1 MLRFAVHRLGNP
13 IASPRSYRMPCGKVS
28 SRVHVGVTGEGAGSA
43 PEDGLALARF
53 PVHVPAGTATLTGV
67 RRVEHLDAAWGLL
80 VQTADEQPPPGGEY
94 LAIQPSLLTHAVP
107 RVASGPSSAFGHVLD
122 GQALD
127 TDQIETAR
135 QIGTDLL
142 TPILADINLPGFQ
155 SGDRESGFGA
165 PSTVALR
172 TSQPAFQ
179 QAQTPL
185 ARPAQPRTMQQ
196 FTIRQSCAHGHA
208 TVNADDLTSA
218 RAVDGLRD
226 SREGYVPSTSSVH
239 GYPEGLHAAR
249 NRAGPAKPNPAALG
263 DKYLPSSPV
272 QSEHMVGLNRDNAEP
287 FVAPGLA
294 PCRPTASTRKEVLH
308 GLVEIAQRLLLH
320 HLAAR
325 CKPRMFLPRAS
336 ELPALLKVTRSI
348 RPPWAPPG
356 VLFAGKVPHEPRMGA
371 MFPQCCLVGTR
382 REQAVAGHTK
392 TLSNI
397 ADIPEE
403 VKRRLVHCSQQQVT
417 TPRTV

>member
-1 MLRFAVHRLGNP
+1 MLRFAVHRLGNH

-107 RVASGPSSAFGHVLD
+107 RVASGPPSAFGHVLD

-135 QIGTDLL
+135 QIGTDL
-142 TPILADINLPGFQ
+142 
-155 SGDRESGFGA
+155 
-165 PSTVALR
+165 
-172 TSQPAFQ
+172 
-179 QAQTPL
+179 
-185 ARPAQPRTMQQ
+185 
-196 FTIRQSCAHGHA
+196 
-208 TVNADDLTSA
+208 
-218 RAVDGLRD
+218 
-226 SREGYVPSTSSVH
+226 
-239 GYPEGLHAAR
+239 
-249 NRAGPAKPNPAALG
+249 
-263 DKYLPSSPV
+263 
-272 QSEHMVGLNRDNAEP
+272 
-287 FVAPGLA
+287 
-294 PCRPTASTRKEVLH
+294 
-308 GLVEIAQRLLLH
+308 
-320 HLAAR
+320 
-325 CKPRMFLPRAS
+325 S

-371 MFPQCCLVGTR
+371 MFPQYCLVGTR

-403 VKRRLVHCSQQQVT
+403 VKRRLVHCSQRQVT